1 LKSLR
6 RAAASAVGAA
16 RSADTTSAASPAPR
30 ASAWDRELIEMVLH
44 QPEALPT
51 LVEHVQLEDI
61 DSPAAR
67 ELFRLAVDLHHAGS
81 PAGFEQLMSLTEDE
95 SAKSLLVDCDE
106 HGSQKAA
113 SDFRQRLRDLLFRL
127 EHRRQEPRH
136 QSMLADFN
144 QRRLDEAAE
153 LESLKTLYH
162 DLSRRQAG
170 PAPTDG

>member
-1 LKSLR
+1 
-6 RAAASAVGAA
+6 
-16 RSADTTSAASPAPR
+16 
-30 ASAWDRELIEMVLH
+30 
-44 QPEALPT
+44 
-51 LVEHVQLEDI
+51 
-61 DSPAAR
+61 
-67 ELFRLAVDLHHAGS
+67 
-81 PAGFEQLMSLTEDE
+81 MSLAEDE

-106 HGSQKAA
+106 HGSRKAA

-136 QSMLADFN
+136 ENIVADFN

-153 LESLKTLYH
+153 LESLKSLYH